1 VICCSFTV
9 HPEGGPAGADVDQA
23 IVPPVIPMMR
33 TPPRA
38 PKLPVTCTHALTEV
52 AESGGPACAAAPGAN
67 IKLVPASTAML
78 ENNRAEI
85 FMGAV
90 SFPYCLST

>member
-9 HPEGGPAGADVDQA
+9 HAAGAPAGADVDQA
-23 IVPPVIPMMR
+23 IVPPVIAMRR
-33 TPPRA
+33 TPPRT
-38 PKLPVTCTHALTEV
+38 PKLPVTCTHAVTEV